1 VELLIE
7 KKGLVLFVLFV
18 GMIALAGCSQGP
30 SEESE
35 ATEAPVTESKQSE
48 ENSQSVSSSAA
59 AVTEGKNLYMNKGC
73 GGCHGPNGEGV
84 SGVGP
89 GLKDLAGS
97 QVELIDGSTV
107 IADDSFIVKSITNP
121 ENDVVKGYIAMVNLG
136 ISESDALK
144 ILEYIK
150 SL

>member
-1 VELLIE
+1 MIE

-35 ATEAPVTESKQSE
+35 ATEAPVTK
-48 ENSQSVSSSAA
+48 SSAA
-59 AVTEGKNLYMNKGC
+59 TVKEGKNLYMNKGC
-73 GGCHGPNGEGV
+73 GGCHGPNGEGM

-121 ENDVVKGYIAMVNLG
+121 ENDVVKGYTAMVNLG

>member
-1 VELLIE
+1 LIE

-35 ATEAPVTESKQSE
+35 ATEAPVTK
-48 ENSQSVSSSAA
+48 SSAA
-59 AVTEGKNLYMNKGC
+59 TVKEGKNLYMNKGC
-73 GGCHGPNGEGV
+73 GGCHGPNGEGM

-121 ENDVVKGYIAMVNLG
+121 ENDVVKGYTAMVNLG

>member
-35 ATEAPVTESKQSE
+35 ATEAPVTK
-48 ENSQSVSSSAA
+48 SSAA
-59 AVTEGKNLYMNKGC
+59 TVKEGKNLYMNKGC
-73 GGCHGPNGEGV
+73 GGCHGPNGEGM

-121 ENDVVKGYIAMVNLG
+121 ENDVVKGYTAMVNLG